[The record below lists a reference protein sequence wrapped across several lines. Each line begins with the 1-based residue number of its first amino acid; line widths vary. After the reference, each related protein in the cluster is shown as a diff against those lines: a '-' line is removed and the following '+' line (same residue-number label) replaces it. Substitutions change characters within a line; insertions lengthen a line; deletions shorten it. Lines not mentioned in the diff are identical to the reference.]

1 MGSALIAS
9 FRPIVRNSL
18 MAAAD
23 RMDVRTYLPA
33 IPFVQLCGKS
43 ITNLKMDLNL

>member
-1 MGSALIAS
+1 MIAT

-23 RMDVRTYLPA
+23 PRDVCIYLPA
-33 IPFVQLCGKS
+33 MSFVQLCGKS